1 MDYPKTK
8 SFSRN
13 ALSQLLPLDTESLN
27 EILDYTLN
35 LGSSHAVES
44 HLLDILGTSDESL
57 QFVAQFLKL
66 KQEEDD
72 AYAKKTSKQRSLQ
85 AKKPA
90 IPAQP
95 ATKKLPAWSQSSP
108 NNQPSQKPVV
118 RLDPKKTASTTSQLL
133 DKPQIVLDA
142 KQAKRGKRRN
152 MDNLKDIE
160 AALQDLELADAQ
172 NQANRKCD
180 CMGQR
185 HPLFDVV
192 PNCLN
197 CGKIICVKEGLQ
209 PCLFCG
215 QHLLPEADREEIR
228 LILMKERDT
237 LEHNNE
243 LLAERKL
250 PSPPPPPPVKEKK
263 KKITVR
269 LSAGKFWDEQK
280 EALAALEDEKKRKRQ
295 EQLEKEKH
303 DKEVKEQEEELK
315 KYEKMKRITEKHD
328 NDLLLAQQRLE
339 TLLDFQATGAE
350 RTKIIDRAADFDLP
364 TSSSS
369 MWLLPV
375 ERALQLKRQQKQL
388 RKQESAEESRKGR
401 GKRVME
407 MVIINGKAQMVENTT
422 YLKSDDEDDEKSIQE
437 LESEINAT
445 KMETET
451 VQLKQIWDYER
462 DAAKWEKPVYMGK
475 QLEVSVTGVAP
486 QSRLQFGEGGD
497 ETDLVVALP

>member
-27 EILDYTLN
+27 EIIDYTLH
-35 LGSSHAVES
+35 LGSPHAIES

-57 QFVAQFLKL
+57 SFVTQFLKL

-72 AYAKKTSKQRSLQ
+72 AYAKKTSKQRMSLT
-85 AKKPA
+85 KKPA
-90 IPAQP
+90 ISNQP
-95 ATKKLPAWSQSSP
+95 VTKKSPAWKVDSTES
-108 NNQPSQKPVV
+108 QPSRKPLTRV
-118 RLDPKKTASTTSQLL
+118 DPKKTASTTSQLMNE
-133 DKPQIVLDA
+133 PHMVLNA
-142 KQAKRGKRRN
+142 KQAKRGKRKN

-160 AALQDLELADAQ
+160 AALQDLELAEAQ

-209 PCLFCG
+209 PCSFCG
-215 QHLLPEADREEIR
+215 QQLLPETDREEIR
-228 LILMKERDT
+228 SILLKERDT
-237 LEHNNE
+237 LEHNKE

-250 PSPPPPPPVKEKK
+250 PSQSPPPVKEKK

-269 LSAGKFWDEQK
+269 SSAGKFWDEQK
-280 EALAALEDEKKRKRQ
+280 EALAALEDEKKRQKQ
-295 EQLEKEKH
+295 EQLQKEMH
-303 DKEVKEQEEELK
+303 EKEVKEQEEELK
-315 KYEKMKRITEKHD
+315 KYEKMKRINEKHD
-328 NDLLLAQQRLE
+328 NDLLVAQQRLE

-350 RTKIIDRAADFDLP
+350 RTKIIDRAADYDLP

-369 MWLLPV
+369 MWLSPV

-401 GKRVME
+401 GRRVME
-407 MVIINGKAQMVENTT
+407 MVIVNGKAQMVENTT
-422 YLKSDDEDDEKSIQE
+422 YSKSDDEEDENSIQE
-437 LESEINAT
+437 LESKINVSKLA
-445 KMETET
+445 EEAD
-451 VQLKQIWDYER
+451 QSKQVWNYEL
-462 DAAKWEKPVYMGK
+462 DAAKWEKPVYMGN
-475 QLEVSVTGVAP
+475 QQSGTLVDTAP
-486 QSRLQFGEGGD
+486 PSRLQVSKGGD
-497 ETDLVVALP
+497 EMDLVVALP